1 MLTVR
6 WLPPSCQAP
15 RPPLGYIQPRH
26 LPPTH
31 PRGWPAAS
39 ARASR
44 AHQPTCYF
52 PINLLLYINQLLLF
66 LFNLYFYLILIQPT
80 CYFQK
85 GGMGS
90 LITFATTAFLPSLT
104 YGLLGWTGWIR
115 DGENGQIGSFFI
127 WDSCFMLHADNSTV
141 SKSISNVIIFLFKY
155 SHRLTF
161 PSWLIFLCILRASW
175 IYHIWGL
182 MCQPY

>member
-1 MLTVR
+1 MLMLTVR
-6 WLPPSCQAP
+6 WLQPSCQVH
-15 RPPLGYIQPRH
+15 RPPSWLYTTSPPPSDPSAGLTGSKRACQSSSPAH
-26 LPPTH
+26 LLF
-31 PRGWPAAS
+31 S
-39 ARASR
+39 
-44 AHQPTCYF
+44 
-52 PINLLLYINQLLLF
+52 NQLAIIYKPVVTFPLQPI
-66 LFNLYFYLILIQPT
+66 FYLILIQPT

-141 SKSISNVIIFLFKY
+141 SKSISNVIIFLFK
-155 SHRLTF
+155 SK
-161 PSWLIFLCILRASW
+161 
-175 IYHIWGL
+175 
-182 MCQPY
+182 